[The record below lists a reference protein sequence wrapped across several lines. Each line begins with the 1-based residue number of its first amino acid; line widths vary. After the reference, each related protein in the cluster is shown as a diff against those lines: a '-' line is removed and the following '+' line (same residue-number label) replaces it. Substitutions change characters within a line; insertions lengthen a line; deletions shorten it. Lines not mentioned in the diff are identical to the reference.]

1 LKFANIVKASAL
13 ALAATLMVGC
23 GEKVE
28 VPPGHFAKLLTKD
41 GYQEEMIPASKF
53 RLPAC
58 VTYCDRLVVV
68 DGTDRPYSEE
78 MEIFIPSDKLKIG
91 IQLKATLSVD
101 PKRVNPLFGSLPQVA
116 ETTQF
121 SNITAQSI
129 YNTYAQQI
137 MLAEVRAYL
146 TQYTIAEITSNND
159 KINTDIQV
167 ILQKSMEKNTPFNVK
182 YAGITKFSLPPII
195 TQAQENSAKRR
206 EAIQQEEAQLAV
218 SKVQLE
224 RELQE
229 AKLQRQIEK
238 EKAET
243 ESIKIQAQAQAVTSQ
258 TIRMKEL
265 EVEQIKAEKW
275 DGKYPQTMVGSGTSM
290 LMQLPASK

>member
-1 LKFANIVKASAL
+1 MRMMNLLKASAL
-13 ALAATLMVGC
+13 ALAATMMVGC

-41 GYQEEMIPASKF
+41 GYQEGMVPASKF

-58 VTYCDRLVVV
+58 ITYCDRLVVV
-68 DGTDRPYSEE
+68 DGTDRAYDET
-78 MEIFIPSDKLKIG
+78 MNIFIPSDKLNIG

-101 PKRVNPLFGSLPQVA
+101 PKRVEPLFGSLPQVA
-116 ETTQF
+116 ETSQY
-121 SNITAQSI
+121 SNINAASI

-146 TQYTIAEITSNND
+146 TQYTISEITSNNE
-159 KINTDIQV
+159 KINQDLQAL
-167 ILQKSMEKNTPFNVK
+167 LQKAMQKNTPFNVK
-182 YAGITKFSLPPII
+182 YVGITKFSLPEII
-195 TQAQENSAKRR
+195 TMAQENSAKRR

-243 ESIKIQAQAQAVTSQ
+243 ESIKITSQAQAVTSQ
-258 TIRMKEL
+258 TIRMTEL
-265 EVEQIKAEKW
+265 EVEKIKAEKW
-275 DGKYPQTMVGSGTSM
+275 NGAYPTTMTVLGKDTP
-290 LMQLPASK
+290 LMMSLPR

>member
-1 LKFANIVKASAL
+1 MFKFFAKAATIL
-13 ALAATLMVGC
+13 ALAGVIVGC
-23 GEKVE
+23 GEKVS

-41 GYQEEMIPASKF
+41 GYQEEMIPASEF

-58 VTYCDRLVVV
+58 LTYCDRLVVV
-68 DGTDRPYSEE
+68 DGTDRPYNEE
-78 MEIFIPSDKLKIG
+78 MEIFIPADKLNIG

-116 ETTQF
+116 ETAQY
-121 SNITAQSI
+121 SNITAQAI
-129 YNTYAQQI
+129 YGTYAQQI

-146 TQYTIAEITSNND
+146 TQYSIAEITSNNE
-159 KINTDIQV
+159 KINQDLQA
-167 ILQKSMEKNTPFNVK
+167 ILQKAMERNTPFNVK

-238 EKAET
+238 EKSET
-243 ESIKIQAQAQAVTSQ
+243 ESIKIQAQAQSVTAQ
-258 TIRMKEL
+258 TIRMAEL
-265 EVEQIKAEKW
+265 EVEKIKADKW
-275 DGKYPQTMVGSGTSM
+275 DGKLPQTVMGGNIPM
-290 LMQLPASK
+290 IMDMRK